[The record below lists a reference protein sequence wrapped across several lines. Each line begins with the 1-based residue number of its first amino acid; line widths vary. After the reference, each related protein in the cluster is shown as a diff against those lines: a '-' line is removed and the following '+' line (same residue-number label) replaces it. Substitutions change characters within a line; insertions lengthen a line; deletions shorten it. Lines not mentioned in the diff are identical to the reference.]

1 MSIDIR
7 KLATALAFAVLL
19 IAGASRGQTV
29 APITG
34 HGVGDGG
41 PARNVKAT
49 ISGIAIGAG
58 DVYWSQFGRAV
69 LWRASAS
76 GDIASAM
83 VTSIPLPPDTG
94 PGGARVTGFTALCAT
109 AAYLYGVDQYSH
121 TAWRRPYFGGAVWE
135 RVAGQL
141 YMPGDTGRG
150 GLAADALLNAPAGCA
165 VASDGAVYVSE
176 FGNLDVLR
184 IDPTGIVTRYAGGG
198 PTSCSGCQATSARL
212 RSPWGLAVAGD
223 GSVYLAD
230 SLANLVQRVTPAG
243 VIETVA
249 GAGTFG
255 TACPS
260 GPALSTIVGQP
271 RAVEI
276 GADGRIFIAS
286 AAANC
291 VVSLATGQLAR
302 LAGGGQTI
310 PAGPVPAT
318 EATIEVPSAL
328 RLHGSR
334 LLIGAQGTKQPG
346 LYSVELGAAPPPP
359 TATITTVPA
368 TATRTATAVPSTPT
382 RTATRTSTPLPT
394 CDLGQ
399 CVPPGGA

>member
-1 MSIDIR
+1 VSVDR
-7 KLATALAFAVLL
+7 TKLIAALAFAVLL
-19 IAGASRGQTV
+19 LIAAASRGQTI

-34 HGVGDGG
+34 HGLGDGG
-41 PARNVKAT
+41 PARNVRSVV
-49 ISGIAIGAG
+49 SGIAIGAG
-58 DVYWSQFGRAV
+58 DVFWSQFGRAV

-76 GDIASAM
+76 GDIAAAT
-83 VTSIPLPPDTG
+83 TSVVALPAG
-94 PGGARVTGFTALCAT
+94 IAGFTGLCSSS
-109 AAYLYGVDQYSH
+109 AYLYGVDQYSH
-121 TAWRRPYFGGAVWE
+121 TVWRRPFFAGAIWE
-135 RVAGQL
+135 RVAGQI
-141 YMPGDTGRG
+141 YMPGDQGRG
-150 GLAADALLNAPAGCA
+150 GPASAALLNAPAGCV
-165 VASDGAVYVSE
+165 VAPDGALYVSE
-176 FGNLDVLR
+176 FGNAAIVR
-184 IDPTGIVTRYAGGG
+184 IDPTGILTRYAGGG
-198 PTSCSGCQATSARL
+198 TASCSGCVATSARL

-291 VVSLATGQLAR
+291 VASLAGGQLAR

-382 RTATRTSTPLPT
+382 RTATRTNTPLPT

-399 CVPPGGA
+399 CTAPGGA